1 MEPEVGM
8 DQLQV
13 FSAWEKGC
21 PSSSPRGT
29 TPGLPSTKRISV
41 LGTASLKQL
50 DSEWMLNASFEE
62 AV

>member
-1 MEPEVGM
+1 MN
-8 DQLQV
+8 QLQV
-13 FSAWEKGC
+13 FSTWEKGC

>member
-1 MEPEVGM
+1 MPQQFAQGNH
-8 DQLQV
+8 
-13 FSAWEKGC
+13 
-21 PSSSPRGT
+21 
-29 TPGLPSTKRISV
+29 PGLPSTKRISV